1 MLITGPL
8 LDREETT
15 PTTVNGIPLISM
27 VPPMGFS
34 PWNSDFADFA
44 SISATFRRFS

>member
-1 MLITGPL
+1 MITGPL
-8 LDREETT
+8 LDREDTT